1 MSRLRRSRA
10 WLWLLLPISAAVFY
24 AGATLFYYPSSYSP
38 PPSGKIAVDQIALPS
53 YAPIAAPEAPVAR
66 EGLLIVDNAHGN
78 DFSEEEL
85 STLMSRVTSRGYSV
99 EFLIRRDTVL
109 RFGGGDVSLL
119 KRQLRR
125 ADSFGV
131 ILPGVIYTSKEVEV
145 VRGFLEKGGRL
156 LLIGDPGRT
165 NAINSLADSLGFL
178 FQHGYLYNVVDHE
191 LNFRNIF
198 VNDFRTDQ
206 VTEGL
211 TSIVLFEAGA
221 IRSTGVPLAFA
232 DTNTYSSMVERV
244 EPFSPMAKTADGRV
258 LAIGDFTFLRSPENA
273 TQDNDRLISNIADFL
288 TTGNR
293 SYDLGDFPHF
303 FRADVEILLG
313 NASIF
318 DTGVRAKNMLSDAQI
333 PSEIRGL
340 EDFDKDTVFLGLYQD
355 SLAVGQ
361 YLDIAGVQIGDSLR
375 TPFTP
380 DIATE
385 GTALLLLHE
394 GTNRRVLVVLA
405 DRPASLRSI
414 LGRLELGTFRSGL
427 VGDLLG
433 VYRVP

>member
-1 MSRLRRSRA
+1 M
-10 WLWLLLPISAAVFY
+10 
-24 AGATLFYYPSSYSP
+24 
-38 PPSGKIAVDQIALPS
+38 
-53 YAPIAAPEAPVAR
+53 
-66 EGLLIVDNAHGN
+66 
-78 DFSEEEL
+78 
-85 STLMSRVTSRGYSV
+85 
-99 EFLIRRDTVL
+99 
-109 RFGGGDVSLL
+109 
-119 KRQLRR
+119 
-125 ADSFGV
+125 
-131 ILPGVIYTSKEVEV
+131 
-145 VRGFLEKGGRL
+145 
-156 LLIGDPGRT
+156 
-165 NAINSLADSLGFL
+165 
-178 FQHGYLYNVVDHE
+178 VDHE

-198 VNDFRTDQ
+198 VKDFRSDQ

-211 TSIVLFEAGA
+211 ASIVLFEAGA

-288 TTGNR
+288 TTGKR

-303 FRADVEILLG
+303 FREDVEILLG

-361 YLDIAGVQIGDSLR
+361 YLDVAGVQIGDSLR

-414 LGRLELGTFRSGL
+414 LSRLESGTFRSGL